1 MRPRRDQWKEKGRG
15 SSPSSLTSALAR
27 VALATCC
34 VPLASAENFGLS
46 LCLLLVSLQGAN
58 YRDQS
63 REKGECQHMCLFE
76 MQMTLRKGNNCCG
89 SCKIKKKKQKNFR
102 HAPPSP
108 CSTSC
113 MNFTHSTAENEHHES
128 PRTFRS
134 NKPQASFLC
143 CRMENIL
150 SILGEQHPLL
160 SLKRKRCLC
169 PLAFFYHS
177 QIILSHKCSLFCLF
191 YLN

>member
-1 MRPRRDQWKEKGRG
+1 MACWFRPWVRGEMRPRRDQWKEKGRG

-34 VPLASAENFGLS
+34 VLLASAENFGLS

-89 SCKIKKKKQKNFR
+89 SCKIKKKKNRK
-102 HAPPSP
+102 
-108 CSTSC
+108 TSD
-113 MNFTHSTAENEHHES
+113 MLL
-128 PRTFRS
+128 
-134 NKPQASFLC
+134 QA
-143 CRMENIL
+143 
-150 SILGEQHPLL
+150 HVA
-160 SLKRKRCLC
+160 
-169 PLAFFYHS
+169 PLAWTLLIQLQKMNIMRVPGLLG
-177 QIILSHKCSLFCLF
+177 QINLRHPFCAAGWKIFLAS
-191 YLN
+191 